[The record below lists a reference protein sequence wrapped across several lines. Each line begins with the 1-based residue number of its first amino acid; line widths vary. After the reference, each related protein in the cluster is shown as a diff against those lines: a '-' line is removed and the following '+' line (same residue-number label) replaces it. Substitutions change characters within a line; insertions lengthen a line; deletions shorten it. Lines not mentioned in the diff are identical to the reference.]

1 MSIVFTREFLVALFA
16 AGVRMSIPIMLP
28 ALGEIYAERAGI
40 MNINLEGQMLMGAF
54 ASFIVGHHT
63 GSVVL
68 ALLAGALA
76 GMLQALLMACACIR
90 WKAQH
95 VVVGIVLNMFA
106 LGFTSFWYR
115 VAFGVTIAPPM
126 ANVSGGATSPIP
138 GLSKIPIIGQILF
151 DQHFLFYIAV
161 LLVIA
166 SHFILN
172 RTFFGLRIK
181 SAGEYPLAA
190 ETMGVNIVK
199 TRYLAM
205 MICGALAGLGGTFL
219 SVISLNRFVD
229 NITASR
235 GFIALAIVI
244 FGRWKPIPVFFSS
257 LLFGTTDALQLR
269 LQSVG
274 LQIPYHLLLMLPY
287 VLTVLV
293 MILTSKNSRSPAALG
308 TNFEREALSDV

>member
-1 MSIVFTREFLVALFA
+1 MSIILTREFIVSLFV

-28 ALGEIYAERAGI
+28 AFGEIYAERSGI
-40 MNINLEGQMLMGAF
+40 LNINLEGQMLMGAF
-54 ASFIVGHHT
+54 ASFVVGHFT
-63 GSVVL
+63 GSIVL

-76 GMLQALLMACACIR
+76 GVLQAMLMALACIK
-90 WKAQH
+90 WQSSH

-115 VAFGVTIAPPM
+115 VAFGVTVAPPR
-126 ANVSGGATSPIP
+126 ADVSGGSSVAIP
-138 GLSKIPIIGQILF
+138 LLSKIPVLGEILF
-151 DQHFLFYIAV
+151 SQHFLFYLAI
-161 LLVIA
+161 VIA
-166 SHFILN
+166 LCSSFLLN
-172 RTFFGLRIK
+172 RTYFGLK
-181 SAGEYPLAA
+181 VKAAGEYPLAA
-190 ETMGVNIVK
+190 ESMGVDIVK
-199 TRYLAM
+199 MRYVSMA
-205 MICGALAGLGGTFL
+205 ICGMLAGLGGTFL

-274 LQIPYHLLLMLPY
+274 LQVPYHLMLMLPY
-287 VLTVLV
+287 LLTVLV
-293 MILTSKNSRSPAALG
+293 MIATSKNSRAPAALG
-308 TNFEREALSDV
+308 YNYEREKITD